1 MVKGYK
7 TSGRKPGRYAACGVR
22 DAKRSPSRVVL
33 SLKVRLSLQV
43 CRCEFSAA
51 FHGRPNEQGQSS
63 TITPVLIPFLRT
75 VYSVVQFR
83 NSGTNFGGTFAGFQL
98 RVMLHL
104 HKGWIPCFSIHF
116 AVRSCSVW
124 SRLR

>member
-22 DAKRSPSRVVL
+22 DAERSPSRVVL

-75 VYSVVQFR
+75 VYSVVQFH
-83 NSGTNFGGTFAGFQL
+83 NSGTNFGGTFAAFH
-98 RVMLHL
+98 LHL
-104 HKGWIPCFSIHF
+104 LLHF
-116 AVRSCSVW
+116 PKRTV
-124 SRLR
+124 